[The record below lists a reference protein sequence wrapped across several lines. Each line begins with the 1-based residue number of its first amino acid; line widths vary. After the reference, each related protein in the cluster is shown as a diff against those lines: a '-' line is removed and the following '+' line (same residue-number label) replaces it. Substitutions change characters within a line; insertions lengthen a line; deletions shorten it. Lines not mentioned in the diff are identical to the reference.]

1 MRGLET
7 KSELFAPFEK
17 RSDAI
22 GLVRVAVKQMKIYK
36 EPSYE
41 SEEAGIRTRDHLM
54 YIYEQFESEDG
65 PDFNPRWYRVEGGYA
80 HTAYLQPVDTVLNP
94 IIQSIPEEGQLF
106 EITVPL
112 TQSMLNDKWQG
123 WQPLYRLYYQSMHW
137 VTGLETGPNG
147 KPWYKLKDDLLKINY
162 YVPAAHM
169 RKVEPEELS
178 PIAED
183 VPPEEK
189 RVEVSIA
196 DQSLVAYEGDKVV
209 LSTKV
214 STGIPGIGNP
224 DGTPSHTP
232 KGRYN
237 VQVKMPVRHMGN
249 GEMTADPDAYE
260 IPGVPWVSFFHET
273 GVAFHGTYWHD
284 NYGNEMSHGCVNMR
298 PEEAKW
304 LFRWVTPVSEPTDWE
319 KKGRG
324 TLVIVK

>member
-1 MRGLET
+1 
-7 KSELFAPFEK
+7 
-17 RSDAI
+17 
-22 GLVRVAVKQMKIYK
+22 
-36 EPSYE
+36 
-41 SEEAGIRTRDHLM
+41 
-54 YIYEQFESEDG
+54 
-65 PDFNPRWYRVEGGYA
+65 
-80 HTAYLQPVDTVLNP
+80 
-94 IIQSIPEEGQLF
+94 
-106 EITVPL
+106 
-112 TQSMLNDKWQG
+112 MLNDKWQG
-123 WQPLYRLYYQSMHW
+123 WLPLYRLYYQSVHW
-137 VTGLETGPNG
+137 VTGLMTGPNG
-147 KPWYKLKDDLLKINY
+147 KLWYQLKDDLLKINY
-162 YVPAAHM
+162 YVPATHM
-169 RKVEPEELS
+169 RKVELEELT

-189 RVEVSIA
+189 HIEVSIA
-196 DQSLVAYEGDKVV
+196 EQSLMAYEGEKVV
-209 LSTKV
+209 LNTKV

-232 KGRYN
+232 KGRYY
-237 VQVKMPVRHMGN
+237 VEVKMLVRHMGN

-324 TLVIVK
+324 TLVIVR